1 MVESDKPFDCRLLF
15 IMIYTI
21 TIEGLT
27 PYMQHRMDDVK
38 LEEWEKNR
46 KQIIERPEINQEE
59 FKRAEFHCYRNT
71 EGKCYIPAEQLR
83 IAMIN
88 GGTYLKSKVGTKTK
102 SMKGI
107 IAAVLQINPEEI
119 LLPDYDVIDKRSAV
133 NKNIKARIMVIRP
146 KWLTWQAEFKMI
158 LDNGTLTKEM
168 VTELINVTGNYVGI
182 GSYRPTNNGYFGRFK
197 LVDIKQS

>member
-1 MVESDKPFDCRLLF
+1 
-15 IMIYTI
+15 MIYNVK
-21 TIEGLT
+21 IEGIT

-46 KQIIERPEINQEE
+46 KQIIERPDVALEDA
-59 FKRAEFHCYRNT
+59 KRAEYHCYRDKD
-71 EGKCYIPAEQLR
+71 GQCFIPAEQMR

-88 GGTYLKSKVGTKTK
+88 GGTYLKSKVGTRTK

-107 IAAVLQINPEEI
+107 IAAVLQINPEQI
-119 LLPDYDVIDKRSAV
+119 NLPDYDEIDKRSAV
-133 NKNIKARIMVIRP
+133 NRNVKARVMVVRP
-146 KWLTWQAEFKMI
+146 KWTKWEAEFEMI

-168 VTELINVTGNYVGI
+168 LTELVNVTGNYVGI

-197 LVDIKQS
+197 LTSIENITKQGEAM